1 MSNNVSNKNSDRKPE
16 PKPDVQAVPIAN
28 APVVEAGIAPG
39 NARSPMDAP
48 RFTAPTHGGVDILKL
63 LTELEDQVE
72 NTRKGP
78 FNSLLGFDDD
88 KFHMT
93 IMKIR
98 ANLPEE
104 MKRASKLARDQ
115 ERIVE
120 ETLESSERIKEEAR
134 QAALADVER
143 GKKEAAALRDQSRQQ
158 AEQERQEAQ
167 SEARR
172 LTAEAN
178 SAVDLARQAAE
189 RESQE
194 VLAQAREHSRQTIA
208 EAQAQ
213 AAHLISDHLIVQQ
226 AQARAQDVQLRA
238 EHEAQAVRR
247 GADDYARDVLMN
259 LENVLSKATLQVQ
272 RGREMLEK
280 PR

>member
-1 MSNNVSNKNSDRKPE
+1 
-16 PKPDVQAVPIAN
+16 
-28 APVVEAGIAPG
+28 
-39 NARSPMDAP
+39 MDAP
-48 RFTAPTHGGVDILKL
+48 RFVAPTHSGVDILKL

-104 MKRASKLARDQ
+104 MKRASKLAKDQ

-120 ETLESSERIKEEAR
+120 ETLAEAERIKEEAR
-134 QAALADVER
+134 KAALLDVER
-143 GKKEAAALRDQSRQQ
+143 GKKESTALRDQGRQE
-158 AEQERQEAQ
+158 AERERLEAQ
-167 SEARR
+167 SEAKL

-178 SAVDLARQAAE
+178 TAVDLARQAAE
-189 RESQE
+189 REARE
-194 VLAQAREHSRQTIA
+194 VLTSAREHSRQIIDDARAQAVHLVSGHQIA
-208 EAQAQ
+208 QQAQAQ
-213 AAHLISDHLIVQQ
+213 A
-226 AQARAQDVQLRA
+226 QDTQLRA

-259 LENVLSKATLQVQ
+259 LENVLSRATLQVQ

>member
-1 MSNNVSNKNSDRKPE
+1 MSNNVSNKNSSRKPDPE
-16 PKPDVQAVPIAN
+16 ADLEVTAAKPAT
-28 APVVEAGIAPG
+28 VEAGTAPG
-39 NARSPMDAP
+39 NARSPLDAP
-48 RFTAPTHGGVDILKL
+48 RFVAPSHGGVDILKL

-72 NTRKGP
+72 GTRKGP

-104 MKRASKLARDQ
+104 MKRASKLAKDQ

-120 ETLESSERIKEEAR
+120 ETLESSERMKEDAR
-134 QAALADVER
+134 KAALADVER
-143 GKKEAAALRDQSRQQ
+143 GKKEAASLRDQGRQE

-178 SAVDLARQAAE
+178 TAVDLARQAAE
-189 RESQE
+189 REAQE
-194 VLAQAREHSRQTIA
+194 VLTSAREHSRQILDDA
-208 EAQAQ
+208 RAQ
-213 AAHLISDHLIVQQ
+213 AAHLVSDHQIVQQ
-226 AQARAQDVQLRA
+226 AQAQAQDAQLRA

-259 LENVLSKATLQVQ
+259 LENVLGRATLQVQ